1 LTEESHPAG
10 SHTDLFSGIRV
21 VELASWVF
29 VPVAGALLADWGAE
43 VIKVEHPV
51 TGDGYRGLV
60 TQGMGGG
67 DGVNPSMELAN
78 RGKRSIGL
86 DLKSSQGR
94 EILLRLIS
102 QSDVFLTNYLPSVLD
117 RLGLTVDVLRQAN
130 PGLIYARGH
139 GFGVRGPEADRPA
152 YDSTAFWARGGLGET
167 LTPSDLEQPI
177 PQRGAVGDR
186 NGAVHL
192 AFGISGALFRRQRT
206 GEGAT
211 VDVSLLATAMWML
224 GSDVLAALQGKFVP
238 TGPTTQAE
246 RQFPPNP
253 LTANYRCA
261 DGRYLAL
268 CCLQPD
274 PHWPSVCAAVGR
286 PELVED
292 SRFTTIGLRNENRQA
307 CVEELESAFATRT
320 LAEWS
325 EAFREEKFP
334 WGPFQKVTE
343 LVDDPQVLANGYI
356 GEMSVDGT
364 SIAMPTG
371 ALQIDEAPAHLRQGP
386 AHGQDTEL
394 VLQELDYDWDD
405 IIRFKGEGVVL

>member
-1 LTEESHPAG
+1 LTGGNRTE
-10 SHTDLFSGIRV
+10 LFSDVRV

-60 TQGMGGG
+60 TQGMGGPG
-67 DGVNPSMELAN
+67 INPSMELAN

-86 DLKSSQGR
+86 DLKTAAGR
-94 EILLRLIS
+94 EVMLRLVAKA
-102 QSDVFLTNYLPSVLD
+102 DVFLTNHLPSVLD
-117 RLGLTVDVLRQAN
+117 RLGLGVDALRAVN

-167 LTPSDLEQPI
+167 LTPSDLAEPI

-192 AFGISGALFRRQRT
+192 AFGIAGALFRRART
-206 GEGAT
+206 GEGST

-224 GSDVLAALQGKFVP
+224 GSDVLAALAGTFQP
-238 TGPTTQAE
+238 TGPANRAE
-246 RQFPPNP
+246 RDYPPNP

-274 PHWPSVCAAVGR
+274 PHWPAVCRAIGR
-286 PELVED
+286 PDLVED
-292 SRFTTIGLRNENRQA
+292 ERFGSMKARAENRRA
-307 CVEELESAFATRT
+307 CVEELEAAFVTRT

-325 EAFREEKFP
+325 EAFREERFA
-334 WGPFQKVTE
+334 WGPFQRVTE
-343 LVDDPQVLANGYI
+343 LINDPQVVANGYI
-356 GEMSVDGT
+356 DQMSVDGT
-364 SIAMPTG
+364 PISMPTG
-371 ALQIDEAPAHLRQGP
+371 ALQVDDAPPELRQAP

-394 VLQELDYDWDD
+394 VLQELDYDWDQ
-405 IIRFKGEGVVL
+405 IIALKSDGVVL